1 MERIQI
7 NGEWYIK
14 EKTSELVEPVELD
27 PTHIEQL
34 VYETN
39 KYCFVVSRIFKYDD
53 IIFYEGVSIEFT
65 DKRYPREEW
74 KTEYWDNDSFIIG
87 VYENDESCIEDAL
100 ESMDQ
105 EGITTLQQIVK
116 QLIEKEWLT
125 IPTQDKAH

>member
-14 EKTSELVEPVELD
+14 ETNPEVVEPVELD
-27 PTHIEQL
+27 FTHTESLI
-34 VYETN
+34 YETS
-39 KYCFVVSRIFKYDD
+39 KYCFEVSRIYRDDD
-53 IIFYEGVSIEFT
+53 ITFYGGIYIQFT
-65 DKRYPREEW
+65 DKRSADRKNWIE
-74 KTEYWDNDSFIIG
+74 EYWDNNSFYIG

-125 IPTQDKAH
+125 I

>member
-14 EKTSELVEPVELD
+14 ETPPEVVEQIELD
-27 PTHIEQL
+27 PTHCDVLI
-34 VYETN
+34 YETT
-39 KYCFVVSRIFKYDD
+39 KYCFEVNRIYRDDD
-53 IIFYEGVSIEFT
+53 ITFYSGINIQFT
-65 DKRYPREEW
+65 DKRYPREKW
-74 KTEYWDNDSFIIG
+74 KNEYWDNNSFYIG

-125 IPTQDKAH
+125 I

>member
-7 NGEWYIK
+7 NGEWYVK
-14 EKTSELVEPVELD
+14 ETSSESVEPVELD
-27 PTHIEQL
+27 FTHTESLI
-34 VYETN
+34 YETT
-39 KYCFVVSRIFKYDD
+39 KYCFEVSRIYRDDD
-53 IIFYEGVSIEFT
+53 ITFYDAVNIEFT

-74 KTEYWDNDSFIIG
+74 KTEYWDNELFIIG

-125 IPTQDKAH
+125 I

>member
-7 NGEWYIK
+7 NGEWYVK
-14 EKTSELVEPVELD
+14 EILPEPDKPVELD
-27 PTHIEQL
+27 FTHTESLI
-34 VYETN
+34 YETT
-39 KYCFVVSRIFKYDD
+39 KYCFEVSRIYRDDD
-53 IIFYEGVSIEFT
+53 ITFYDVVNIEFT

-74 KTEYWDNDSFIIG
+74 KTEYWDNELFIIG

-125 IPTQDKAH
+125 I

>member
-7 NGEWYIK
+7 NGEWYVK
-14 EKTSELVEPVELD
+14 ETSSETVESVELD
-27 PTHIEQL
+27 FTHTESLI
-34 VYETN
+34 YETT
-39 KYCFVVSRIFKYDD
+39 KYCFEVSRIYRDDD
-53 IIFYEGVSIEFT
+53 ITFYDGVNIEFI

-100 ESMDQ
+100 ETMDN
-105 EGITTLQQIVK
+105 EGVKTLQQIVK

-125 IPTQDKAH
+125 I

>member
-7 NGEWYIK
+7 NGEWYVK
-14 EKTSELVEPVELD
+14 ETTPNVECLEKVRDLD

-53 IIFYEGVSIEFT
+53 IIFYEGISIEFT
-65 DKRYPREEW
+65 DKRSVDRTNWIE
-74 KTEYWDNDSFIIG
+74 EYWDNEFFIIG
-87 VYENDESCIEDAL
+87 VYKNDESCIEDAL

-105 EGITTLQQIVK
+105 EGVTTLQQIVK

-125 IPTQDKAH
+125 I